1 MKPFKIVTQ
10 LDAAEGKKTKTFA
23 DDWVDDCAPS
33 SLAAAT
39 NYLRGTAYT
48 SKDGIAWATTAGRV
62 DRDGSGDPTT
72 HEHMKKMAPMAGLAL
87 RYAKSWAE
95 VESALKNPDEALL
108 VSVQQPK
115 GYPERV
121 LSAWAKAHKKRTSGK
136 VYGHCTAAAGH
147 EMGAQWA
154 DPTMTGKGKEAL
166 AVPVTI
172 EEFKQICKSQYPSA
186 PHKAI
191 RILKSV
197 AKKPVQP
204 DLPPVEPRKVE
215 KGDATPVIL
224 ETPAVEP
231 VKINYG
237 KTLIDT
243 VALAE
248 SAIVVTKGAKGMLNK
263 IKSAIDY
270 VVLNSKLD
278 EMLLDAVRT
287 FLTVSISVALGLGIP
302 ILDISGG
309 DFRVI
314 ISAGLASAL
323 NVIVRALNPDD
334 KAYGLSK

>member
-1 MKPFKIVTQ
+1 MKQFKIVTQ

-33 SLAAAT
+33 SLAAVA
-39 NYLRGTAYT
+39 NYLLGTKYT
-48 SKDGIAWATTAGRV
+48 SRDGIAWATKAGRV
-62 DRDGSGDPTT
+62 DRDGFGDPTT
-72 HEHMKKMAPMAGLAL
+72 HEHMKKMAPMVGLSL

-95 VESALKNPDEALL
+95 VESTLKNPAEAML

-121 LSAWAKAHKKRTSGK
+121 LSTWAKAHKKRTNGK
-136 VYGHCTAAAGH
+136 TYGHCTAAAGH
-147 EMGAQWA
+147 ETGAQWA
-154 DPTMTGKGKEAL
+154 DPTMSGKGKESL
-166 AVPVTI
+166 AIPITI
-172 EEFKQICKSQYPSA
+172 EEFKQICKSQYPTA

-191 RILKSV
+191 RILK
-197 AKKPVQP
+197 AKAVKPVQP

-215 KGDATPVIL
+215 NGDTTPVTPK
-224 ETPAVEP
+224 TPAVEP
-231 VKINYG
+231 VKINYS
-237 KTLIDT
+237 KTVTDV

-248 SAIVVTKGAKGMLNK
+248 STIIATKGAKGMLSK

-270 VVLNSKLD
+270 VVANSKLD